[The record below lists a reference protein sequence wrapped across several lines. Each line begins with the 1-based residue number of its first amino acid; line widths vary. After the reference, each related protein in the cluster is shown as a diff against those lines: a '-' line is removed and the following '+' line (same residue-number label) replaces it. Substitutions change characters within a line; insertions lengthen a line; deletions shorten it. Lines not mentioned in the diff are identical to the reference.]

1 MEFIEP
7 IQGKKNMK
15 FKEKEK
21 QIKYILDVMEVERN
35 VRSKASKNIQ
45 IKNITMKIQRVNY
58 QEKING
64 EYMSKFR
71 ILANDYENQLKRKFW
86 RKENILRCIKEI
98 SIKQDK

>member
-7 IQGKKNMK
+7 IWGKKNMK

-45 IKNITMKIQRVNY
+45 IKNITMKI
-58 QEKING
+58 
-64 EYMSKFR
+64 
-71 ILANDYENQLKRKFW
+71 
-86 RKENILRCIKEI
+86 
-98 SIKQDK
+98 